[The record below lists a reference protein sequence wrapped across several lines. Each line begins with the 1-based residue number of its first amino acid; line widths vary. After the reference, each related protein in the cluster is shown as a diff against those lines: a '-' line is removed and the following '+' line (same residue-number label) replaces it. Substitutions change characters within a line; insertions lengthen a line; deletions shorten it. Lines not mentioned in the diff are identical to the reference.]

1 MVNYISTSGQSFA
14 SSKIR
19 PFIFYFEMKCIK
31 ELSIQRSQSPPGFL
45 LHSRLNLILYLPA
58 HQESPIIML
67 NMFSLKKFGEK
78 FKRQKG
84 SDGNE
89 KKARRASTG
98 QIRQT
103 SLLQMTVEVEVWRPG
118 SRWKE
123 ETLYVLASHILDEGK
138 DPILAQSYR
147 FSLFTQIFENMLNAN
162 DPGHRI
168 EIKHGKLGCFLK
180 GEPFEVRQQDN
191 FAVAINDLYLNRG
204 HKVVLNFIF
213 QPEAQDAMVNRLVSV
228 GIEAE
233 VARRL
238 GQRAIIEGDFRTPV
252 NIARPSRLPRRP
264 QSAVFLNGFLA
275 GTPDSLPTPDYSPQC
290 GHEDGDLAPGELEGS
305 VIRGLGS
312 PASPFISEPSEFS
325 NERMSTSSRRQS
337 PIPAIRGAIR
347 KVVGKKTVETREEQ
361 SERLKGLYTEE
372 RVTFKRGGD
381 EDKQEGD
388 LSKFETSGKEIAD
401 EEVELPEEKEE
412 DDEDEDDDISPEDR
426 LVTR

>member
-1 MVNYISTSGQSFA
+1 
-14 SSKIR
+14 
-19 PFIFYFEMKCIK
+19 
-31 ELSIQRSQSPPGFL
+31 
-45 LHSRLNLILYLPA
+45 
-58 HQESPIIML
+58 ML

-89 KKARRASTG
+89 EKARRASTG

-138 DPILAQSYR
+138 DPILAQSYS

-162 DPGHRI
+162 APGHRI

-180 GEPFEVRQQDN
+180 GEPFEVREQDD

-213 QPEAQDAMVNRLVSV
+213 QPEAQDVMVNRLVSV

-252 NIARPSRLPRRP
+252 NLTRPSRLPRRP
-264 QSAVFLNGFLA
+264 QSAVFLNEFLA
-275 GTPDSLPTPDYSPQC
+275 GAPDSLPTPDYSPQY
-290 GHEDGDLAPGELEGS
+290 GHEDGDLARGELEGS

-312 PASPFISEPSEFS
+312 PASPLISEPSELS
-325 NERMSTSSRRQS
+325 HERMSTSSRRQS
-337 PIPAIRGAIR
+337 PIPAIRGVIR
-347 KVVGKKTVETREEQ
+347 KVVGKKTAETKEEQ
-361 SERLKGLYTEE
+361 SERLKGSYTEEE

-381 EDKQEGD
+381 EDEQEDD
-388 LSKFETSGKEIAD
+388 LSKFETSHTEIAD
-401 EEVELPEEKEE
+401 GEVELPEEKDED